1 MEKQSRL
8 EQLNINLDAI
18 PDGKIK
24 EAILFLFNLIEEL
37 SATVGQL
44 QQENQGLRDENNR
57 LKGEQ
62 GKPSIKANKKKDT
75 KDISSEKERKRETS
89 QWKKNTKKDKI
100 KTNRT
105 ETCKVDKESLPADAE
120 FKGYES
126 VVVQDLKIESDN
138 IEFKKEVYYSASQK
152 KTYMGKLPTGYEG
165 EFGPTI
171 KALAIIMKN
180 VCNMSEPNILDFL
193 HNFKVQISAGTLSNI
208 LIKDKE
214 QFHQE
219 KNEIYKAGL
228 EASAYQQI
236 DETSARVNGRNYHT
250 HIVCNPFY
258 SAYFTT
264 EKKDRLTVL
273 EILRNGTEL
282 KYCLNQETFRL
293 FEQLKVAKK
302 HMNKL
307 KKLESDKEYLKDEL
321 EALFCQHLISL
332 NERVKVRILEASAI
346 ASYHKGL
353 EYPVVKVL
361 LCDDAPQFKIL
372 TEELALCWIHEGR
385 HYKKLAPVVPNNV
398 KKLEEFIERY
408 WNYYRKL
415 LDYKSS
421 PLPET
426 ATLLSA
432 EFDDLFSTQ
441 TGYQPLDDR
450 ISKTKQKKASL
461 LLVLKHP
468 ELPLHNNEAELGA
481 RAQVRKRDVSLHTIT
496 VEGTKANDTFLTIVQ
511 TCKKLG
517 ISAYEYIFD
526 RINKS
531 FKLPSLAQIIKAKKR
546 EYAIEICGP

>member
-165 EFGPTI
+165 EFGPRI

-293 FEQLKVAKK
+293 FEQLNVAKK

-321 EALFCQHLISL
+321 EALLCQHLSSL
-332 NERVKVRILEASAI
+332 NEQAKARILEASAI

-353 EYPVVKVL
+353 EYPVVKY
-361 LCDDAPQFKIL
+361 
-372 TEELALCWIHEGR
+372 AL
-385 HYKKLAPVVPNNV
+385 
-398 KKLEEFIERY
+398 
-408 WNYYRKL
+408 
-415 LDYKSS
+415 
-421 PLPET
+421 
-426 ATLLSA
+426 
-432 EFDDLFSTQ
+432 
-441 TGYQPLDDR
+441 
-450 ISKTKQKKASL
+450 
-461 LLVLKHP
+461 
-468 ELPLHNNEAELGA
+468 
-481 RAQVRKRDVSLHTIT
+481 
-496 VEGTKANDTFLTIVQ
+496 
-511 TCKKLG
+511 
-517 ISAYEYIFD
+517 
-526 RINKS
+526 
-531 FKLPSLAQIIKAKKR
+531 
-546 EYAIEICGP
+546 